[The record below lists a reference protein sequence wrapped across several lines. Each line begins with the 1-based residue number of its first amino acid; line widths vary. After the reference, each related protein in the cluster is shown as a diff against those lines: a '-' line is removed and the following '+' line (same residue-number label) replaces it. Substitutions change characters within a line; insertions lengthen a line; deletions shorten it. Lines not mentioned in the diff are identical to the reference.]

1 MPAAVAAESPSLVVA
16 AEDAEDTSSPLTPSA
31 STSPAG
37 ISPVSDSDK
46 FIVLGGRKIV
56 KKKKRKC
63 VKCK

>member
-1 MPAAVAAESPSLVVA
+1 MPAAVTADSHSSVVA
-16 AEDAEDTSSPLTPSA
+16 EDGNDNSSPA
-31 STSPAG
+31 AG

-63 VKCK
+63 VKCKSMD